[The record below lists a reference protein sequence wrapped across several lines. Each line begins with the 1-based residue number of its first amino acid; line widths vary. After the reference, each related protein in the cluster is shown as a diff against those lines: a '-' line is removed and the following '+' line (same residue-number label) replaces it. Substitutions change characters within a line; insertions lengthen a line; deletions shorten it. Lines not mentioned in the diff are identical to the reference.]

1 LGNIDDLNGNI
12 FMNPIILK
20 YLEQY
25 PDAPNRT
32 LAKLI
37 LEENPQFG
45 TIEKVRDR
53 IRSYKG
59 AHGNKDFK
67 YLSNKSFVTNKSTI
81 QEGLEKLKIFSHNKE
96 MENIH
101 LTDGR
106 YLVLSDIHIPYHD
119 MDSLT
124 TALEWGLNNDIDC
137 IILNGDIMDCY
148 PVSSFIKEVGMPSLR
163 EEIEMTQAFFSYLRE
178 LFPIIP
184 IYYKLGNHEERVR
197 NYLLRNAKEFS
208 DVDNLKFENLLS
220 LDAFKIKLVNRE
232 IIKLGKLNV
241 LHGHEMGESVFSPV
255 NPARGMFLK
264 AKSST
269 LFGHNHQVSHHSE
282 NNINGESTGV
292 WSMGCLCT
300 LSPDYRPYAYTKWSH
315 GFACVD
321 VNEDL
326 TFHVNNMKIIG
337 GKII

>member
-1 LGNIDDLNGNI
+1 MDIVKDYI
-12 FMNPIILK
+12 RK
-20 YLEQY
+20 Y
-25 PDAPNRT
+25 PDYPKRT

-37 LEENPQFG
+37 LEENPHLG
-45 TIEKVRDR
+45 SLES
-53 IRSYKG
+53 IRTNIRYHTGANGEYQRNYKG
-59 AHGNKDFK
+59 VMKID
-67 YLSNKSFVTNKSTI
+67 KSTI
-81 QEGLEKLKIFSHNKE
+81 AEGLAKLKIVSHNKE
-96 MENIH
+96 MENVR
-101 LTDGR
+101 LKAGR
-106 YLVLSDIHIPYHD
+106 YLVLSDVHIPYHEEKA
-119 MDSLT
+119 LI
-124 TALEWGLNNDIDC
+124 TALQWGLANDIDC

-148 PVSSFIKEVGMPSLR
+148 PVSSFIKDVGQPSLK
-163 EEIEMTQAFFSYLRE
+163 EEIEMTKAFFTYIRE

-184 IYYKLGNHEERVR
+184 IYFKLGNHEERIK

-208 DVDNLKFENLLS
+208 DVENLKMENLLS
-220 LDAFKIKLVNRE
+220 LHEFKIELVGRE

-292 WSMGCLCT
+292 WSMGCLCS
-300 LSPDYRPYAYTKWSH
+300 LSPDYRPFAYTKWSH
-315 GFACVD
+315 GFAFVE

-326 TFHVNNMKIIG
+326 TFSVNNMKIID

>member
-1 LGNIDDLNGNI
+1 
-12 FMNPIILK
+12 M
-20 YLEQY
+20 
-25 PDAPNRT
+25 DA
-32 LAKLI
+32 
-37 LEENPQFG
+37 
-45 TIEKVRDR
+45 
-53 IRSYKG
+53 
-59 AHGNKDFK
+59 
-67 YLSNKSFVTNKSTI
+67 LS
-81 QEGLEKLKIFSHNKE
+81 
-96 MENIH
+96 
-101 LTDGR
+101 
-106 YLVLSDIHIPYHD
+106 
-119 MDSLT
+119 

-148 PVSSFIKEVGMPSLR
+148 PVSSFVKEVRMPSLR
-163 EEIEMTQAFFSYLRE
+163 EEIEMTKAFFSYLRE

-208 DVDNLKFENLLS
+208 DVDNLKFENLLGLS
-220 LDAFKIKLVNRE
+220 EFKINLVNRE

-321 VNEDL
+321 VNQDF
-326 TFHVNNMKIIG
+326 TFHVNNMKIIN

>member
-1 LGNIDDLNGNI
+1 MTIRDLA
-12 FMNPIILK
+12 FD
-20 YLEQY
+20 YLQRY
-25 PDAPNRT
+25 PDYPKRT

-37 LEENPQFG
+37 VEENPSIG
-45 TIEKVRDR
+45 TIETVRSA
-53 IRSYKG
+53 IR
-59 AHGNKDFK
+59 
-67 YLSNKSFVTNKSTI
+67 LVTGSIGKARFYEARMINKSTI
-81 QEGLEKLKIFSHNKE
+81 QEGLNKLKIVSHNKE
-96 MENIH
+96 MQNVH
-101 LTDGR
+101 LKEGR
-106 YLVLSDIHIPYHD
+106 YLILSDVHIPYHD
-119 MDSLT
+119 EDALT

-148 PVSSFIKEVGMPSLR
+148 PVSSFIKDVGQPSLR
-163 EEIEMTQAFFSYLRE
+163 EEIEMTKAFFTYLRE

-184 IYYKLGNHEERVR
+184 IYYKLGNHEERVK
-197 NYLLRNAKEFS
+197 NYLLRQAKEFS

-220 LDAFKIKLVNRE
+220 LNEFNIHLVNRE

-269 LFGHNHQVSHHSE
+269 IFGHNHQVSHHSE

-292 WSMGCLCT
+292 WSMGCLCS

-326 TFHVNNMKIIG
+326 TFHVNNMKIIN
-337 GKII
+337 GKLI

>member
-1 LGNIDDLNGNI
+1 MGDYLLSYAYKTMKEII
-12 FMNPIILK
+12 FQ
-20 YLEQY
+20 YLQKY
-25 PDAPNRT
+25 PDLPNTT

-37 LEENPQFG
+37 LEENPHLKSV
-45 TIEKVRDR
+45 EN
-53 IRSYKG
+53 IRSNIRYYKG
-59 AHGNKDFK
+59 VSGEDALKSLND
-67 YLSNKSFVTNKSTI
+67 KSFVRDKSTI
-81 QEGLEKLKIFSHNKE
+81 QEGLEKLKLYSRNKE
-96 MENIH
+96 MQNVH
-101 LTDGR
+101 LAKGR
-106 YLVLSDIHIPYHD
+106 YLVLSDIHIPYQD
-119 MDSLT
+119 MESLSV
-124 TALEWGLNNDIDC
+124 ALEWGLNNDVDC

-148 PVSSFIKEVGMPSLR
+148 PVSSFIKDVGMPSLR
-163 EEIEMTQAFFSYLRE
+163 EEIELTQIFFEYLRD

-184 IYYKLGNHEERVR
+184 IYYKLGNHEERVK

-208 DVDNLKFENLLS
+208 DVDNLKFENLLT
-220 LDAFKIKLVNRE
+220 LDFFDIKLVNRE

-326 TFHVNNMKIIG
+326 TFHVNNMKIIN

>member
-1 LGNIDDLNGNI
+1 VGDIGNSYGNI
-12 FMNPIILK
+12 FMKEIIK
-20 YLEQY
+20 SYLEKY

-37 LEENPQFG
+37 LEENPQFKS
-45 TIEKVRDR
+45 IESVRYY
-53 IRSYKG
+53 IRYQKG
-59 AHGNKDFK
+59 VSGKRNLK
-67 YLSNKSFVTNKSTI
+67 YLKDKSLVTNKSTI
-81 QEGLEKLKIFSHNKE
+81 QEGLEKLKVFSYNKE
-96 MENIH
+96 MINLH
-101 LTDGR
+101 LNEGR
-106 YLVLSDIHIPYHD
+106 YLILSDIHIPYHD
-119 MDSLT
+119 MDALS
-124 TALEWGLNNDIDC
+124 TALEWGLNNDVDC
-137 IILNGDIMDCY
+137 IVLNGDIMDCY

-163 EEIEMTQAFFSYLRE
+163 EEIEMTKTFFAYLRE

-208 DVDNLKFENLLS
+208 DVDNLKFENLLGLS
-220 LDAFKIKLVNRE
+220 EFKINLVNRE

-269 LFGHNHQVSHHSE
+269 IFGHNHQVSHHSE

-321 VNEDL
+321 VNQDL
-326 TFHVNNMKIIG
+326 TFHVNNMKIIN

>member
-1 LGNIDDLNGNI
+1 MGDIDDLDGNI
-12 FMNPIILK
+12 FMKNIILK

-25 PDAPNRT
+25 PDSPNRT

-37 LEENPQFG
+37 LEENPQFES
-45 TIEKVRDR
+45 IERIRDR
-53 IRSYKG
+53 IRYYRG
-59 AHGNKDFK
+59 VHGTKDFK
-67 YLSNKSFVTNKSTI
+67 YLLDKSFVKDKSTI
-81 QEGLEKLKIFSHNKE
+81 EEGFKKLKIFSQNKE
-96 MENIH
+96 MQNVNLKE
-101 LTDGR
+101 GR

-119 MDSLT
+119 MDSIS

-208 DVDNLKFENLLS
+208 DVESLKFENLLRLES
-220 LDAFKIKLVNRE
+220 FGIKLVNRE

-337 GKII
+337 GRII

>member
-1 LGNIDDLNGNI
+1 MKKDLVKHYL
-12 FMNPIILK
+12 LK
-20 YLEQY
+20 YPDY
-25 PDAPNRT
+25 PKRT

-37 LEENPQFG
+37 VQENPDIG
-45 TIEKVRDR
+45 TINSVRNL
-53 IRSYKG
+53 ILLSTGSMGETHK
-59 AHGNKDFK
+59 NKAIMH
-67 YLSNKSFVTNKSTI
+67 TKSTI
-81 QEGLEKLKIFSHNKE
+81 QEGLEKLKVVSHNKE
-96 MENIH
+96 MQNVH
-101 LTDGR
+101 LGQGR
-106 YLVLSDIHIPYHD
+106 YLVLSDVHIPYHD
-119 MDSLT
+119 EDALT
-124 TALEWGLNNDIDC
+124 TALEWGLNNDVDT

-148 PVSSFIKEVGMPSLR
+148 PVSSFVKDPLMPTLK
-163 EEIEMTQAFFSYLRE
+163 EEIEMTKAFFSYLRE
-178 LFPIIP
+178 LFPVIP
-184 IYYKLGNHEERVR
+184 IYFKIGNHEERVR
-197 NYLLRNAKEFS
+197 TYLLRNAKEFS

-220 LDAFKIKLVNRE
+220 LDSFKIQMVGRE

-300 LSPDYRPYAYTKWSH
+300 LSPDYRPFAYTKWSH

-326 TFHVNNMKIIG
+326 TFSVNNMKILK

>member
-1 LGNIDDLNGNI
+1 MGDIDDLDGNI
-12 FMNPIILK
+12 FMKNIILK

-25 PDAPNRT
+25 PDSPNRT

-37 LEENPQFG
+37 LEENPQFES
-45 TIEKVRDR
+45 IERIRDR
-53 IRSYKG
+53 IRYYRGVHGTKG
-59 AHGNKDFK
+59 FK
-67 YLSNKSFVTNKSTI
+67 YLLDKSFVKDKSTI
-81 QEGLEKLKIFSHNKE
+81 EEGFKKLKIFSQNKE
-96 MENIH
+96 MQNVNLKE
-101 LTDGR
+101 GR

-119 MDSLT
+119 MDSIS

-208 DVDNLKFENLLS
+208 DVESLKFENLLRLES
-220 LDAFKIKLVNRE
+220 FGIKLVNRE

-337 GKII
+337 GRII

>member
-1 LGNIDDLNGNI
+1 MKLQDLVYHYI
-12 FMNPIILK
+12 EK
-20 YLEQY
+20 Y
-25 PDAPNRT
+25 PDHPKRT

-37 LEENPQFG
+37 VEENPNIGTVENIRG
-45 TIEKVRDR
+45 TIRHVTG
-53 IRSYKG
+53 S
-59 AHGNKDFK
+59 HGVKNFK
-67 YLSNKSFVTNKSTI
+67 YAKMHTKSTI
-81 QEGLEKLKIFSHNKE
+81 QEGLQKLKVQSHNKE
-96 MENIH
+96 MQNVH
-101 LTDGR
+101 LGQGR
-106 YLVLSDIHIPYHD
+106 YLILSDIHIPYHD
-119 MDSLT
+119 ENSLT
-124 TALEWGLNNDIDC
+124 TALEWGLNNDVDC
-137 IILNGDIMDCY
+137 IVLNGDVMDCY

-163 EEIEMTQAFFSYLRE
+163 EEIEMTKAFFTYLRE
-178 LFPIIP
+178 LFPEIP
-184 IYYKLGNHEERVR
+184 IYYKLGNHEERVK
-197 NYLLRNAKEFS
+197 NYLLRQAKEFS

-220 LDAFKIKLVNRE
+220 LEEFRIELVNRE

-269 LFGHNHQVSHHSE
+269 IFGHNHQVSHHSE

-292 WSMGCLCT
+292 WSMGCLCS

-326 TFHVNNMKIIG
+326 TFHVNNMKIID

>member
-1 LGNIDDLNGNI
+1 MKKDLVKHYL
-12 FMNPIILK
+12 LK
-20 YLEQY
+20 YPDY
-25 PDAPNRT
+25 PKRT

-37 LEENPQFG
+37 VQENPDIG
-45 TIEKVRDR
+45 TINSVRSLILTLTGSMGETFINR
-53 IRSYKG
+53 AIMHK
-59 AHGNKDFK
+59 
-67 YLSNKSFVTNKSTI
+67 KSTI
-81 QEGLEKLKIFSHNKE
+81 QEGLEKLKVVSHNKE
-96 MENIH
+96 MQNVH
-101 LTDGR
+101 LGQGR
-106 YLVLSDIHIPYHD
+106 YLVLSDVHIPYHD
-119 MDSLT
+119 EDALT
-124 TALEWGLNNDIDC
+124 TALEWGLNNDVDT

-148 PVSSFIKEVGMPSLR
+148 PVSSFVKDPLMPTLK
-163 EEIEMTQAFFSYLRE
+163 EEIEMTKAFFSYLRE
-178 LFPIIP
+178 LFPVIP
-184 IYYKLGNHEERVR
+184 IYFKIGNHEERVR
-197 NYLLRNAKEFS
+197 TYLLRNAKEFS

-220 LDAFKIKLVNRE
+220 LDSFKIQMVGRE

-292 WSMGCLCT
+292 WSMGCLCS
-300 LSPDYRPYAYTKWSH
+300 LSPDYRPFAYTKWSH

-326 TFHVNNMKIIG
+326 TFRVNNMKILK